1 MKALVLAPLAP
12 VGLEELRASL
22 SVVYESWTDI
32 RSLYAP
38 DELAQRLNDEQAS
51 VLVIEADFVFEEV
64 FQEAPGLRF
73 IGVCRA
79 AVNHVDV
86 EAATAHGVVVVNTP
100 ARTAQGV
107 AELTLGLMISLAR
120 RITQAHRY
128 VVDGGWQDLIDP
140 YISMRGQELGGKA
153 LGIVGLGA
161 IGERVAQLG
170 SAFGME
176 VVAYDP
182 YITEETAVP
191 EGVTLLSLDDVVRSS
206 DFLSLHAPGPEDGA
220 PVIDASKLAKMKPG
234 AFLINTAAPSLVDA
248 PALAEALRMQRIAGA
263 ALDVH
268 EAAPIQPGNPLLS
281 LDNVVLTPHIG
292 GATDGTLERYTSMM
306 VSDILRFANGMRPQ
320 NLVNPQVYESYER

>member
-12 VGLEELRASL
+12 AGLEELRTSL
-22 SVVYESWTDI
+22 SVVYESWTDT

-73 IGVCRA
+73 VGVCRA

-86 EAATAHGVVVVNTP
+86 KAATEHGVVVVNTP

-120 RITQAHRY
+120 RITRAHRY
-128 VVDGGWQDLIDP
+128 VVDGDWQDLIDP

-161 IGERVAQLG
+161 IGERVARLG

-176 VVAYDP
+176 IVAYDP

-191 EGVTLLSLDDVVRSS
+191 DGVTMLSLDDVVRSS
-206 DFLSLHAPGPEDGA
+206 DFLSLHAPGPEDGV
-220 PVIDASKLAKMKPG
+220 PVIDASRLVEMKPG
-234 AFLINTAAPSLVDA
+234 AFLINTAVPSLVDTR
-248 PALAEALRMQRIAGA
+248 ALVEALRMQRIAGA

-268 EAAPIQPGNPLLS
+268 QAAPLQPGDPLLS
-281 LDNVVLTPHIG
+281 LDNVILTPHIG

-306 VSDILRFANGMRPQ
+306 VSDVLRFANGMRPL